1 MASWRSICWCDPH
14 RPSTRLS
21 PPDRRG
27 GAAWAALLLATATGG
42 CHADIAATG
51 TTPLPEARARQGT
64 PLATDGSHP
73 GMPAA
78 AEALCRPAPS
88 GFLRARLQGAIDAE
102 LDWSSPTTT
111 QCIGGPRPS
120 EDGLRLVFKGTAGA
134 DPLLV
139 IIGVGIGEA
148 VTAARN
154 VPASVTVV
162 REGAGEFFA
171 TQGDDKCAVDELSQ
185 DPIAGQLGRYRFTG
199 RGYCVQ
205 PARAVG
211 DGADAVLV
219 SRFDV
224 DAIVEYPREP

>member
-1 MASWRSICWCDPH
+1 VLVVAASMAGCHSE
-14 RPSTRLS
+14 T
-21 PPDRRG
+21 
-27 GAAWAALLLATATGG
+27 AATA
-42 CHADIAATG
+42 AAVPQSSGAVRQDTA
-51 TTPLPEARARQGT
+51 LAAEAVRPA
-64 PLATDGSHP
+64 L
-73 GMPAA
+73 PAA

-88 GFLRARLQGAIDAE
+88 GYLRARLQGAIEAE

-111 QCIGGPRPS
+111 QCIGGPRPT
-120 EDGLRLVFKGTAGA
+120 EDGLRLVFKGTAGP

-171 TQGDDKCAVDELSQ
+171 TQGDEKCAVDELSQ
-185 DPIAGQLGRYRFTG
+185 DPVAGQLGRYRFTG
-199 RGYCVQ
+199 RGYCTQ

-211 DGADAVLV
+211 AGAGAVLV